1 MELALSMD
9 AIQSRY
15 DFSPWFHKKRGVQ
28 VGEGH
33 FLIKCNCESESL
45 LSSILKVFVTHNI
58 RFAAVSLLIL
68 CLIFSHNFTQ
78 FRKFLQIEYL
88 SLYIVGF

>member
-1 MELALSMD
+1 MELALSKD
-9 AIQSRY
+9 AKKSSY
-15 DFSPWFHKKRGVQ
+15 DFSPWLHKKRGVQ

-33 FLIKCNCESESL
+33 FLIKFNCESESL

-68 CLIFSHNFTQ
+68 CLIFSHNFT
-78 FRKFLQIEYL
+78 
-88 SLYIVGF
+88 